1 MIWTLGHN
9 RFSDAL
15 ARFSYFCQRCCL
27 HTCIVRVQ
35 KGKMAALKEIAIQD
49 LYAEPYRHC
58 FGCGPDNEQGW
69 HIKSYWHGAEVLAH
83 YTPRPEY
90 TGGVPENL
98 YGGLLAAILDCHGTA
113 AAAAFYH
120 IAQGFQLGVE
130 PLLRCVTASLTVNYR
145 KPTPMGQELE
155 LFARCT
161 NIEGRKVSLELG
173 VRIGD
178 VQYCDGS
185 MLAVR
190 VKE

>member
-1 MIWTLGHN
+1 MHSCAFRTFAKDVVCM
-9 RFSDAL
+9 RATFEYK
-15 ARFSYFCQRCCL
+15 R
-27 HTCIVRVQ
+27 
-35 KGKMAALKEIAIQD
+35 GKMADFKEIAIQD
-49 LYAEPYRHC
+49 LYAAPYRHC

-69 HIKSYWHGAEVLAH
+69 HIKSYWHGTEVLAH

-120 IAQGFQLGVE
+120 VAQGFQLGVE

-161 NIEGRKVSLELG
+161 NIERRKVNLELG

-178 VQYCDGS
+178 VQYCDGT

>member
-1 MIWTLGHN
+1 MDTN
-9 RFSDAL
+9 
-15 ARFSYFCQRCCL
+15 Q
-27 HTCIVRVQ
+27 
-35 KGKMAALKEIAIQD
+35 IAIQD
-49 LYAEPYRHC
+49 LYPEPYRHC
-58 FGCGPDNEQGW
+58 FGCGPDNPAGW
-69 HIKSYWHGAEVLAH
+69 HIKSYLRGDEVIAH
-83 YTPRPEY
+83 YTPQPEY

-120 IAQGFQLGVE
+120 RAQGFELGRE
-130 PLLRCVTASLTVNYR
+130 PLMRCVTASLTVNYR

-155 LFARCT
+155 LVARCL
-161 NIEGRKVSLELG
+161 NIEGRKVSLELL

-178 VQYCDGS
+178 NQYCDGS

>member
-1 MIWTLGHN
+1 MDTTQL
-9 RFSDAL
+9 
-15 ARFSYFCQRCCL
+15 
-27 HTCIVRVQ
+27 
-35 KGKMAALKEIAIQD
+35 AIQD

-58 FGCGPDNEQGW
+58 FGCGSDNLAGW
-69 HIKSYWHGAEVLAH
+69 HIKSYVRGEDVVAH

-90 TGGVPENL
+90 TGGVPEFL

-120 IAQGFQLGVE
+120 RAQGYALGRE
-130 PLLRCVTASLTVNYR
+130 PLMRCVTGSLTVNYR

-155 LFARCT
+155 LVARCLS
-161 NIEGRKVSLELG
+161 IEGRKVNLELA

-178 VQYCDGS
+178 TQFCDGS